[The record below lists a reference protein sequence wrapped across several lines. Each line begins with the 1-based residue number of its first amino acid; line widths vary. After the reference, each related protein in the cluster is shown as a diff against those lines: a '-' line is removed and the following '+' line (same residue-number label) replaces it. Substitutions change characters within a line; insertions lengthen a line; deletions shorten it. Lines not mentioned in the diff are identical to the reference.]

1 MEDDELYLII
11 QRLAELDEQHRSGEL
26 RGGLF
31 PAIFAALATLGTT
44 AARVAPKIIQ
54 AVARGTAKGVG
65 RLGTAV
71 RGSVDDIAARVAR
84 SAQTTANRAA
94 AVARARATP
103 RTALQ
108 RAAKSRQTEGTLLR
122 KNALK
127 TIASGLTLS
136 GVANIVDTM
145 PQEEEEEQPTTRF
158 TRTEKQPPIPRRPY
172 LPVPQGIPDD
182 AEEEQTDPTQPETY
196 AYNPVIRSAYAVGE
210 SRNPLSQAYQTTT
223 LVARRR
229 RGGGA
234 THRTRFL
241 KKMGLP
247 DKSYSIEELAKISGI
262 PKATL
267 QEVYNR
273 GIGAYK
279 TNPTSVRMKGTFKK
293 NVDAPMSQKLSKEQ
307 WAMARLY
314 SFLNGSKK
322 HDKDL
327 R

>member
-31 PAIFAALATLGTT
+31 PAIFAALAALGTT

-158 TRTEKQPPIPRRPY
+158 TPTEKQPPIPRRPY
-172 LPVPQGIPDD
+172 LPQPQGIPDD
-182 AEEEQTDPTQPETY
+182 AEEEETDPTQPETY

-223 LVARRR
+223 LVARR